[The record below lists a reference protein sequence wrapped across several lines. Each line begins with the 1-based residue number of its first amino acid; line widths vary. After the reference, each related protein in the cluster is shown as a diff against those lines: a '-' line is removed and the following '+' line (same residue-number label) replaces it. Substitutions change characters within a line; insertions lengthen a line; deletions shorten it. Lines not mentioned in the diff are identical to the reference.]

1 MTLSHVFFGQ
11 SARHCYASGR
21 ISDCEVFVILMN
33 ERDFWSG
40 QPDSNWRPSAWQ
52 ADALPTELYP
62 QLKLH
67 HKSVMFFGGR
77 IIVL

>member
-62 QLKLH
+62 Q
-67 HKSVMFFGGR
+67 MIFFGGR
-77 IIVL
+77 IIVFSVWCCQS